1 MAHIVWY
8 RENIE
13 EKQLSFIQR
22 HKLSKN
28 IQFDADADM
37 YINKKYGILIV
48 M

>member
-22 HKLSKN
+22 HKHIK
-28 IQFDADADM
+28 FDADADM
-37 YINKKYGILIV
+37 YINKKYDILIV